1 VTATATPTR
10 RVARWILGIAGAV
23 VLLVVAAAL
32 IATML
37 VNPDHYKGR
46 IETAVRRET
55 GRPFVLDGHLQV
67 TWFPWL
73 GVHTGA
79 ARLGNPPGAVGPD
92 LLDWQSADLR
102 VRLLPLLHHRLE
114 IGRIR
119 LTGADIHL
127 RRAAG
132 GADNWDDL
140 IARLRSGAPAGAA
153 AGATTPGSP
162 ASPASTITWAGL
174 DLENGSLDYVDE
186 ESGEHIALAGW
197 QLSVGPW
204 RAAEPLSVST
214 SFQLHADTLGVH
226 GSTRAT
232 GAGAGALRLPPAGVH
247 LSLEIAGLQIET
259 SRAGPLEISAPRWT
273 LGVADAKLEGAI
285 EAGRDAAG
293 QLTAGGSLTAALP
306 SLRELAHTL
315 GVGMPELEDPAA
327 LQALHLSGSWSY
339 RAGALA
345 IEPLTARLDS
355 TTVTGWMKYD
365 RSWTFALHGDQID
378 FGRYLTR
385 GREQKPLELPVDA
398 LRALHV
404 QGTVE
409 LERAQINGTTLK
421 DVRLQVE

>member
-1 VTATATPTR
+1 V

-23 VLLVVAAAL
+23 VLLVMAAVF

-46 IETAVRRET
+46 IESAVRRET
-55 GRPFVLDGHLQV
+55 GRPLVLDGHLQV

-79 ARLGNPPGAVGPD
+79 ARLGNPPGAAGPD
-92 LLDWQSADLR
+92 LLDWQSADVR

-119 LTGADIHL
+119 LEGADIHL

-140 IARLRSGAPAGAA
+140 IARLRSGPAAGSAAGAA
-153 AGATTPGSP
+153 TPGSG
-162 ASPASTITWAGL
+162 ASPASTSTWAGL

-186 ESGEHIALAGW
+186 ESGQHMALTGW
-197 QLSVGPW
+197 HLSVGPW

-214 SFQLHADTLGVH
+214 SFQLHADTLEGH
-226 GSTRAT
+226 GSTTAT
-232 GAGAGALRLPPAGVH
+232 GATPGALRLPPAGVRVSVEIP
-247 LSLEIAGLQIET
+247 SLRIET

-273 LGVADAKLEGAI
+273 LGLADAKLQGAI
-285 EAGRDAAG
+285 GVSRDATG
-293 QLTAGGSLTAALP
+293 RLTAEGSLTAALP
-306 SLRELAHTL
+306 SLRELARTL
-315 GVGMPELEDPAA
+315 GIGMPEVEDPAA
-327 LQALHLSGSWSY
+327 LQALQLSGSWSY
-339 RAGALA
+339 RNGALA

-355 TTVTGWMKYD
+355 TTVTGWMKYGK
-365 RSWTFALHGDQID
+365 SWTFALHGDHID

-385 GREQKPLELPVDA
+385 AKEQKPLELPVSA
-398 LRALHV
+398 LRALHA
-404 QGTVE
+404 QGTLE
-409 LERAQINGTTLK
+409 LERAQINGATLK